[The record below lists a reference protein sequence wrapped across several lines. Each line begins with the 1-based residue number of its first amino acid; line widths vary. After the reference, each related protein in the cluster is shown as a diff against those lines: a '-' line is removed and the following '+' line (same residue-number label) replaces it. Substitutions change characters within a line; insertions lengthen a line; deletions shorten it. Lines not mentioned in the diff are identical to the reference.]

1 VEWSWHLVVN
11 DQHEIPMRSY
21 HFPGRSPTIARNAM
35 AATSHPL
42 ATLTAIECLKRGGNA
57 IDAAVTATALLCVVE
72 PAMTGFAGDCF
83 ALLHKPGKGLIA
95 LNGSGRAPAAATPE
109 WFAKAG
115 ISTIE
120 VTSPHAVTVP
130 GSIDAWATLLRDHG
144 TLSLADALA
153 PAIEAAEGGFAVAPR
168 VAHDWAG
175 LVEKISKNDGAKLHL
190 LKEGR
195 APRMGEIMR
204 FPALAQSLKLIAKDG
219 PDAFYRGALM
229 ADMVAD
235 LTALGGL
242 HTAADFAAQRST
254 YVEPIAVTYRGVTLH
269 ELPPNNQGVVALMIL
284 KILDRFPDL
293 PRDINSAERLHVM
306 MEAAR
311 LAYAARDVFVADP
324 AMADVPVAH
333 MLSDAFADTLAKRID
348 RKHTRADLGPV
359 PRPQGTDTTYLTV
372 ADKNGMVVSFINSLF
387 AGFGSGIVT
396 KKTGFTM
403 QNRGSGFSLQT
414 GHPNCIA
421 PGKRPMHTLVPAIAT
436 RDAKPWLSFGV
447 MGGAYQPLGHVAVLS
462 NRLDCGLDLQQAVDA
477 PRLYYEDGK
486 LRYEA
491 SLDQQIRAQLEA
503 MGHPMAERPDPF
515 GGAQAI
521 ELDHANGVLIGASD
535 PRKDGLALGY

>member
-1 VEWSWHLVVN
+1 
-11 DQHEIPMRSY
+11 MRSY
-21 HFPGRSPTIARNAM
+21 HFPGRSPTIARNGM

-42 ATLTAIECLKRGGNA
+42 ASLAAVDCLKRGGNA
-57 IDAAVTATALLCVVE
+57 IDAAITATALLCVIE
-72 PAMTGFAGDCF
+72 PAMTGFGGDCF
-83 ALLHKPGKGLIA
+83 ALMHKPGKGLVA
-95 LNGSGRAPAAATPE
+95 LNGSGRAPAAATPA

-144 TLSLADALA
+144 TISLADALA

-168 VAHDWAG
+168 VSHDWAG
-175 LVEKISKNDGAKLHL
+175 LTDKIAKNDGAKMHL
-190 LKEGR
+190 LKAGR

-235 LTALGGL
+235 LNALGGL
-242 HTAADFAAQRST
+242 HTAADFANQKSN
-254 YVEPIAVTYRGVTLH
+254 YVEPIAVTYRGVTLN
-269 ELPPNNQGVVALMIL
+269 EMPPNNQGVVALIIL

-293 PRDINSAERLHVM
+293 PKDINSAERLHVM

-324 AMADVPVAH
+324 AMVDVPVAH
-333 MLSDAFADTLAKRID
+333 MLSDGFADELAKRID
-348 RKHTRADLGPV
+348 RKRTREDLGPV

-372 ADKNGMVVSFINSLF
+372 ADKSGMVVSFINSLF

-396 KKTGFTM
+396 KKTGLVM
-403 QNRGSGFSLQT
+403 QNRGSGFSLQA

-421 PGKRPMHTLVPAIAT
+421 PGKRPLHTLVPALAM
-436 RDAKPWLSFGV
+436 RDGKPWLSFGV

-462 NRLDCGLDLQQAVDA
+462 NRIDCGLDIQQAVDA
-477 PRLYYEDGK
+477 PRLCYEDGK

-521 ELDHANGVLIGASD
+521 EFDNANGVLIGASD
-535 PRKDGLALGY
+535 PRKDGMALGY